1 MGGMN
6 LSGVNPDHI
15 RIFGNGGGMLPE
27 KNSDARR
34 DDLQE
39 IAIAIYDGNDGN
51 FDEGDYI
58 LFYAEGPP
66 TNGVMFLFTSPLN
79 LIDISILTTI
89 IIS

>member
-1 MGGMN
+1 MN
-6 LSGVNPDHI
+6 LSGVNPPDHI

-58 LFYAEGPP
+58 LFMPKAP

>member
-1 MGGMN
+1 MG
-6 LSGVNPDHI
+6 DEFI
-15 RIFGNGGGMLPE
+15 RCKPRSYSYFGNGGGMLPE

-58 LFYAEGPP
+58 LFYAEGPRQMELCSYLP
-66 TNGVMFLFTSPLN
+66 RL
-79 LIDISILTTI
+79 
-89 IIS
+89 